1 MCFPRFPGLALPVVL
16 ALAGL
21 GCSPVLDWRE
31 VRPDDALLLLFPCK
45 PERHT
50 RQVAIEGE
58 RLSMSMASCAA
69 DGQTFALAYLDAPS
83 PDRMDS
89 LMQALQHGLRDNVAG
104 AAVPSPVEQ
113 VPFSVK
119 GATPHALALK
129 VSALGQRVD
138 GEPVRAEAGFFRRGL
153 RIYQATVIG
162 RVLDGESLETFFA
175 SLSLSP

>member
-1 MCFPRFPGLALPVVL
+1 MRLPCYPGLALPVVL
-16 ALAGL
+16 ALACL
-21 GCSPVLDWRE
+21 GCSPALDWRE

-50 RQVAIEGE
+50 RQVAIEGQ
-58 RLSMSMASCAA
+58 RVSMSLASCAA
-69 DGQTFALAYLDAPS
+69 DGQTFALAYLDAAS
-83 PDRMDS
+83 PDRLDA
-89 LMQALQHGLRDNVAG
+89 LMQALQKGLRENVAG
-104 AAVPSPVEQ
+104 APVPPPVET

-119 GATPHALALK
+119 GATPHPLAVK

-153 RIYQATVIG
+153 RIYQVTVIG

-175 SLSLSP
+175 SVSLSS